1 MNQSK
6 RTTLIVVSMLFIFTS
21 SFAQLKNKSILYT
34 LEGNNIQT
42 SKLNAGIEKI
52 MDSIKMPGLSIAII
66 NDSEMVYHQTFG
78 VSNIETMKPLDA
90 NSIFEGA
97 SLSKP
102 LFAYFVLK
110 EVEEGIVELDKPL
123 VEYLPHPGIA
133 PESAEDYKLI
143 TARMVLS
150 HSTGFP
156 NHSEG
161 KPIKLAFKPG
171 TGFQYSGEA
180 YQYLAAIIGKQHG
193 VGWKKEFNKIFESKT
208 TEPLEMVH
216 TSYLWNDY
224 LAAHK
229 VYGHKDN
236 SPTHNDTGDWSG
248 DTFNAFSSIHSNA
261 WEYAKFIV
269 AMLKHEGLSERMFQ
283 QMLKEQTHFKDDN
296 HLKQEVGQTGWGL
309 GFAQKPTPYG
319 LMHLHTGNN
328 HDFQSYAMFVPEKK
342 YGLVVFTNSDKM
354 PVFLEKLQN
363 LIGQQF

>member
-6 RTTLIVVSMLFIFTS
+6 RTILLAAILLFILNS
-21 SFAQLKNKSILYT
+21 VYAQLNSKVIRT
-34 LEGNNIQT
+34 LEGGKIQT
-42 SKLNAGIEKI
+42 AELEAGIENI
-52 MDSIKMPGLSIAII
+52 MDSIEMPGLSIAII
-66 NDSEMVYHQTFG
+66 NDSEIVYHHVFG
-78 VSNIETMKPLDA
+78 VANNKTMEPLDT

-110 EVEEGIVELDKPL
+110 EAEDGIIDLDKPL
-123 VEYLPHPGIA
+123 FEYLPHPGIA
-133 PESAEDYKLI
+133 EASLEDYKLI

-150 HSTGFP
+150 HSSGFP

-161 KPIKLAFKPG
+161 KAIQLAFKPG

-180 YQYLAAIIGKQHG
+180 YQYLAAIIGQLHG
-193 VGWKKEFNKIFESKT
+193 VGWKKEFNRIFESKT
-208 TEPLEMVH
+208 TQPLKMTH

-224 LAAHK
+224 LAEHK

-236 SPTHNDTGDWSG
+236 IPTHNDTGGWSG
-248 DTFNAFSSIHSNA
+248 ETFNAFSSIHSNA
-261 WEYAKFIV
+261 QEYAKFIV
-269 AMLKHEGLSERMFQ
+269 AMLKYEGLSEQMFQ
-283 QMLKEQTHFKDDN
+283 EMLKEQTHFKDDN
-296 HLKQEVGQTGWGL
+296 HLKLEVGQTGWGL
-309 GFAQKPTPYG
+309 GFAQKPTDYG

-328 HDFQSYAMFVPEKK
+328 HDFQSYAMFVPQQK

>member
-1 MNQSK
+1 MLLAFICY
-6 RTTLIVVSMLFIFTS
+6 TLT
-21 SFAQLKNKSILYT
+21 FAQLKQET
-34 LEGNNIQT
+34 IQT
-42 SKLNAGIEKI
+42 LSGKKVDVAKLNFGIEAI
-52 MDSIKMPGLSIAII
+52 MDSIEIPGLSIAII
-66 NDSEMVYHQTFG
+66 NNSEIVYHQAFG
-78 VSNIETMKPLDA
+78 VSNMETHEPV
-90 NSIFEGA
+90 NGQNIFEAA

-110 EVEEGIVELDKPL
+110 EVEAGILELDKPL
-123 VEYLPHPGIA
+123 YQYLPHPGIA
-133 PESAEDYKLI
+133 EESAEDYKLI

-161 KPIKLAFKPG
+161 KPIHLAFKPG

-180 YQYLAAIIGKQHG
+180 YQYLLAVIGSLHG
-193 VGWKKEFNKIFESKT
+193 VGWKADFNKIFEEET
-208 TEPLEMVH
+208 TRPLGMIH
-216 TSYLWNDY
+216 SSYLWNDY
-224 LAAHK
+224 LAEHK
-229 VYGHKDN
+229 VYGHKN
-236 SPTHNDTGDWSG
+236 GIPTTNGTGGWNG
-248 DTFNAFSSIHSNA
+248 ETFNAFSSLHSNA
-261 WEYAKFIV
+261 QEYAKFIV
-269 AMLKHEGLSERMFQ
+269 AMLKEEGLSHSMFQ
-283 QMLKEQTHFKDDN
+283 EMLKEQTHFEEDN

-328 HDFQSYAMFVPEKK
+328 HDFQAYAMFVPKQE